1 MGVISGG
8 RNNYLACTLG
18 TVQLCNEGFLMQA
31 ALLSFSSS
39 VDVNVVSGSV
49 HQNQSAAIT

>member
-8 RNNYLACTLG
+8 GNNYLACTLG
-18 TVQLCNEGFLMQA
+18 TIQLCNEGFLMQA

-39 VDVNVVSGSV
+39 VDVNVVSRSV